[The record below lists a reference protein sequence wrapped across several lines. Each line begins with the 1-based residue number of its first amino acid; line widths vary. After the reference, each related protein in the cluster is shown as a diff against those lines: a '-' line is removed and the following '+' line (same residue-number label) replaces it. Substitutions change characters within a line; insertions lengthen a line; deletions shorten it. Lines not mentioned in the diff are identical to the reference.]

1 MRRPLRKK
9 GAAGFVLLEILVSLV
24 IAILIFSGVLLSV
37 NSCLVFLKRSE
48 NKSRAMSVTVTTLDR
63 YLSKSYSALVPGTAT
78 GRETFGENT
87 VFNWQAVVSE
97 EGEGPAAT
105 RVPYKKIVVVTSY
118 TEEGANGAIIPK
130 QIRLSNIVPYPFIH
144 TQVLHEMPAD
154 IVAPVVPSGTLAAPR
169 YATLK
174 TLQVNYSVAKDMMII
189 YNVAIKNTSVTGLQ
203 EVDTILT
210 RCLLDGVYQPIETR
224 TPIISQLL
232 ISNVVGINGVR
243 AGPHTIELQWFKDTA
258 QGRTI
263 LKEINVIAVAC
274 EHK

>member
-1 MRRPLRKK
+1 MGRRVR
-9 GAAGFVLLEILVSLV
+9 GRSAAGFVLLEILVSLI
-24 IAILIFSGVLLSV
+24 IAVLIFSGVLLSV
-37 NSCLVFLKRSE
+37 NSCLVFLKRAE

-63 YLSKSYSALVPGTAT
+63 YMSKSYSALVPGTTT
-78 GRETFGENT
+78 GRENFGEHT
-87 VFNWQAVVSE
+87 AFNWEAVVSE
-97 EGEGPAAT
+97 EGEGPVAT
-105 RVPYKKIVVVTSY
+105 RVPYKKITVTTSY
-118 TEEGANGAIIPK
+118 GDEGANGVVVPK
-130 QIRLSNIVPYPFIH
+130 QIRLVNVVPYPFIH
-144 TQVLHEMPAD
+144 TRVLHEIPAD
-154 IVAPVVPSGTLAAPR
+154 VSAPSVPSGTLAAPR

-174 TLQVNYSVAKDMMII
+174 TLEVNYNVAKDLMII
-189 YNVAIKNTSVTGLQ
+189 YNIAIKNTSVTGLR

-243 AGPHTIELQWFKDTA
+243 PGPHTIELQWFKDTA

-263 LKEINVIAVAC
+263 LKEINAIVVAC